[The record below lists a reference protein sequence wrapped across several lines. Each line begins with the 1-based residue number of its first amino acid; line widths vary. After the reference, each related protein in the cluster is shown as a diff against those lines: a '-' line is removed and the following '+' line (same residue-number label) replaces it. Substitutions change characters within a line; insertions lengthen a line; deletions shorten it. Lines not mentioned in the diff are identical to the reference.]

1 MEKRICKNLI
11 SLCSANALSRL
22 VKITTNHISI
32 YYIIVLKAK

>member
-11 SLCSANALSRL
+11 SLCSANVLSQV

-32 YYIIVLKAK
+32 YYIIVLKAR

>member
-11 SLCSANALSRL
+11 SCSANALSRL

-32 YYIIVLKAK
+32 YYIIVLKAR